1 MTRSWKTEEG
11 KATDWKFIQRQTG
24 NTKKSN
30 RKYRKTS
37 RKYVKDIRKP

>member
-1 MTRSWKTEEG
+1 MEDRRGEG
-11 KATDWKFIQRQTG
+11 YRLKVYTKANR
-24 NTKKSN
+24 NTKKAN